1 MDLSTLLYLTGASG
15 FFTSRAFI
23 PAFFTSVFL
32 RYGHLFPWLGDQEF
46 LQVSG
51 SEPTWFTNNWTILAL
66 GLLSIIEVGATKIPE
81 AQEML
86 DSVHKYAKTG
96 LAALAAMGVLG
107 AKDVSFIEQTISQAG
122 MFDTVVAAVF
132 AGVVFFFN
140 TLRSGFMEVLMMADP
155 DDDLGIRN
163 LISWFEDLWSSFGVF
178 LLIIYPFL
186 IIGILGIM
194 LAIFV
199 LARKW
204 AEYKEDKSRIPC
216 PSCSELVYAC
226 ATACPHCHARLPS
239 PKDVGFF
246 GQTVDRPAQPGKEH
260 EFRLISKR
268 RCSSCATRI
277 TERRLPQDCPACGH
291 SILGDPVDQDAYVA
305 KVRKRLPKVLGIT
318 FLMSLVPVL
327 GVIPGIIYYRISL
340 IAPLRTY
347 IPAGRGFL
355 LKWTIR
361 ILFLVLISLQL
372 VPGLGGF
379 MVPLMALIS
388 YLLYSSSFKAI
399 LQERSSP
406 NS

>member
-23 PAFFTSVFL
+23 PAFFTAVFL
-32 RYGHLFPWLGDQEF
+32 RYGHLFPWLGEQEL

-66 GLLSIIEVGATKIPE
+66 GTLSLIEVGATKIPE
-81 AQEML
+81 AQELL
-86 DSVHKYAKTG
+86 DGVHKYAKSG

-107 AKDVSFIEQTISQAG
+107 AKDVGFIEQTISQAG
-122 MFDTVVAAVF
+122 MLDTVVAAVF

-140 TLRSGFMEVLMMADP
+140 TLRSGFMELLMMADP
-155 DDDLGIRN
+155 DDDIGIRN
-163 LISWFEDLWSSFGVF
+163 LISWFEDLWSSFGLF
-178 LLIIYPFL
+178 LLILYPFL
-186 IIGILGIM
+186 IIGILGVL
-194 LAIFV
+194 LAIFI

-204 AEYKEDKSRIPC
+204 AEKKEDQSRIPC
-216 PSCSELVYAC
+216 PSCNDIIYGC
-226 ATACPHCHARLPS
+226 ATACTHCHEPVPS
-239 PKDVGFF
+239 PRDVGFF
-246 GQTVDRPAQPGKEH
+246 GQTVERPAQEGKDH

-291 SILGDPVDQDAYVA
+291 SILGDPADQDAYVA
-305 KVRKRLPKVLGIT
+305 KVRDRLPKVLGIS

-327 GVIPGIIYYRISL
+327 GIIPGVIYYRISL

-347 IPAGRGFL
+347 IPAGRGFV
-355 LKWTIR
+355 LKWGIR

-388 YLLYSSSFKAI
+388 YLLYAGYFKKT
-399 LQERSSP
+399 LSEPPSP
-406 NS
+406 T